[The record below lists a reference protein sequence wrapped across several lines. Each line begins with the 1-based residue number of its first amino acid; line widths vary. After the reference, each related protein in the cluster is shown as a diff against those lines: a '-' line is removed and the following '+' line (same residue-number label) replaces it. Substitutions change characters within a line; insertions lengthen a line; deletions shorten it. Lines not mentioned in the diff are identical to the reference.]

1 MDRTEKTE
9 LTVLCLIEKDG
20 MYLLQNR
27 TKEDWQG
34 YALPGGHVET
44 GESFEDAVIRE
55 MTEET
60 GLTITRPKL
69 CGVKQFPGE
78 YGRYVVLLY
87 CCDTFSGSLVS
98 STEGKM
104 EWIRPEELKNI
115 RTVNDLELL
124 IKVMKSDELNE
135 FDYVE
140 KNGHW
145 EPVIF

>member
-34 YALPGGHVET
+34 YALPDGHVET

-60 GLTITRPKL
+60 GLTITRPQL

-87 CCDTFSGSLVS
+87 RCNAFSGSLVS
-98 STEGKM
+98 SAEGKM
-104 EWIRPEELKNI
+104 EWFRPEELKNI

-140 KNGHW
+140 NNGHW